1 MKKKRIL
8 ILSALILGV
17 SLVAC
22 KENENATSSN
32 NTPKSEV
39 ASSIESSSSSTTTLV
54 PSISSSSSKVEEN
67 ELLNQGALGFIDD
80 SMPDFTAYLN
90 TDAYVSVSTPSE
102 LFEAL
107 MAAKNDYTSEVTNA
121 LENTYIVRKNVR
133 KNETNWTNALNKGLY
148 LKNADGTFTK
158 IDPSTPWDA
167 NDTTYTS
174 TMTYYEDSPLDEVIY
189 SQSLIKEGSVHV
201 IEIKNDLD
209 LGYKKLTSDDK
220 SLSIV
225 KEFSTKN
232 DAKYTKSS
240 MYEEYGMSQIA
251 IERTNNLLIF
261 SKNGAKI
268 THGGFK
274 INYSKNIAVRN
285 LVMDEMWQWEDSS
298 LSSTA
303 KVGDYD
309 AYGWAYFKIGFSDN
323 IWIDHMTFGKSFD
336 GQIDV
341 ANPSFSTKG
350 TYKYAPY
357 EAGDTSSVHISWC
370 KFMAGS
376 DDKDGYLYKMMQ
388 EIEAD
393 YQNKGNHYLYYNKL
407 RDSGISFEDI
417 LYGIAIPQK
426 KAFLLGDSG
435 DEYKYN
441 LKLNVSIANCYFK
454 NIEDRLPKIRGGN
467 AYLYNSIID
476 NFNYI
481 EYRNKLKSLNAQSLV
496 QSVNSSWK
504 CALVSQGIVCGNGGS
519 VRVEGTIFRGIE
531 YLLKNND
538 STLTNNAKYP
548 NATASGGYLITDSS
562 YQYLKDSEII
572 YDASKMPNSTSG
584 ILKTDNFKWNTK
596 DGKALFEPIISKLA
610 DIEDILLNSKYA
622 AGTNLNM
629 SNILLETRY

>member
-8 ILSALILGV
+8 ILSAVILGA
-17 SLVAC
+17 SLVSC
-22 KENENATSSN
+22 KEKENII
-32 NTPKSEV
+32 
-39 ASSIESSSSSTTTLV
+39 SSINSSKESVESSSMIDITTS
-54 PSISSSSSKVEEN
+54 SISSSEVKEN
-67 ELLNQGALGFIDD
+67 ELLNQGALGYIDD
-80 SMPDFTAYLN
+80 MPDFSSYIN
-90 TDAYVSVSTPSE
+90 TDAYVSVTTPSE
-102 LFEAL
+102 LFDAL
-107 MAAKNDYTSEVTNA
+107 MAARYDYTSTITSA

-158 IDPSTPWDA
+158 IDPATPWDA

-174 TMTYYEDSPLDEVIY
+174 TMTYYEDSPLDEVLY
-189 SQSLIKEGSVHV
+189 SQALNKEGSVHV
-201 IEIKNDLD
+201 IEIKNDLN
-209 LGYKKLTSDDK
+209 LGYKKLSASDK
-220 SLSIV
+220 ELSIV

-240 MYEEYGMSQIA
+240 MYEENGMSQIA

-261 SKNGAKI
+261 SKNGSKI

-285 LVMDEMWQWEDSS
+285 LVMDEMWQWEDTS
-298 LSSTA
+298 LSTTA

-350 TYKYAPY
+350 TYTYAPY
-357 EAGDTSSVHISWC
+357 EAEDTSKVHISWC

-376 DDKDGYLYKMMQ
+376 DDTDGYLYKMMQ

-454 NIEDRLPKIRGGN
+454 NIEDRLPKVRGGN

-476 NFNYI
+476 NFDYI
-481 EYRNKLKSLNAQSLV
+481 EYRNKLKSLNAQALV
-496 QSVNSSWK
+496 QGVNSSWK

-538 STLTNNAKYP
+538 STLTNNANYP

-562 YQYLKDSEII
+562 YQYLKTSDII
-572 YDASKMPNSTSG
+572 YDGDKMPNSTSG
-584 ILKTDNFKWNTK
+584 ILKTENFKWNTK
-596 DGKALFEPIISKLA
+596 DGKALFTPIISKLA

-622 AGTNLNM
+622 AGVNSNM
-629 SNILLETRY
+629 SDILLITRY